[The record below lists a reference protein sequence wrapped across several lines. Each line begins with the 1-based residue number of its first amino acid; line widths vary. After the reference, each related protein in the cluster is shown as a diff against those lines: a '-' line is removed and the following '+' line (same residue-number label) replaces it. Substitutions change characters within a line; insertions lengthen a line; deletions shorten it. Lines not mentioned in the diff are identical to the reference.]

1 VITALRRLLFDEGSG
16 DPRRRRARPVTP
28 EKRSPQPRRTKG
40 SWPGQRGIALVMVMA
55 MVVFL
60 TAFIVEF
67 SYQSRVQYLQ
77 GANYRD
83 SVRALYLAKSGVRIY
98 TLFMSFAQMMASN
111 PMIQQYTA
119 GLGFDLGDKL
129 WQQVPFIDTAFLRVA
144 MGGGLMDMDEMDL
157 AALQNGPVDMEI
169 DARTQE
175 RIDRAIDRE
184 STALTRSF
192 LDFEGDFRAEINDED
207 GKLNL
212 NSLAEVTAED
222 LRLNPFALAIHGMM
236 VDERYDEMF
245 QIRSEYD
252 RWEVIGNIK
261 DYIDTDNERSS
272 FMGGYED
279 SLYDDAD
286 IWGRNFKPKNLP
298 FDALDEVQMVAGV
311 NDEIYQTFG
320 PQWTIYGNNKVNIT
334 TCSPA
339 ILYGLIRAF
348 SDYTVNEI
356 QIQAVLGELQ
366 FMRLMNMLTTETF
379 MAKLDEHG
387 ITLTDR
393 SGLQGLI
400 KTNSRHFTISSTGYV
415 GDVETTLEVVMN
427 FKGSRY
433 TTLSWVER

>member
-1 VITALRRLLFDEGSG
+1 MASAKRR
-16 DPRRRRARPVTP
+16 
-28 EKRSPQPRRTKG
+28 
-40 SWPGQRGIALVMVMA
+40 WPGQRGIALVMVLA

-60 TAFIVEF
+60 TSFIVEF
-67 SYQSRVQYLQ
+67 AYQSRVQYLQ

-119 GLGFDLGDKL
+119 GMGLDLGDKL

-144 MGGGLMDMDEMDL
+144 MGGGLMDMDEMDM
-157 AALQNGPVDMEI
+157 AALQNGPVDLEV
-169 DARTQE
+169 DEHTQE
-175 RIDRAIDRE
+175 RIDRAIERD

-192 LDFEGDFRAEINDED
+192 LDFQGDFRAEINDED

-212 NSLAEVTAED
+212 NSLAEAGSED
-222 LRLNPFALAIHGMM
+222 LRLNAFAMGIYGMM
-236 VDERYDEMF
+236 ADERYDDMF
-245 QIRSEYD
+245 EIRNEYD

-261 DYIDTDNERSS
+261 DYIDTDNQRSS

-279 SLYDDAD
+279 SLYDEAD
-286 IWGRNFKPKNLP
+286 LWGRNFKPKNLP
-298 FDALDEVQMVAGV
+298 FDSLDEVQMVAGV

-339 ILYGLIRAF
+339 VMYGLIRAF
-348 SDYTVNEI
+348 ADYTVNEI
-356 QIQAVLGELQ
+356 QLQQVVGELQ
-366 FMRLMNMLTTETF
+366 VMRLLNMLTTETF
-379 MAKLDEHG
+379 MATLDAQG

-400 KTNSRHFTISSTGYV
+400 KTNSRHFTIVSTGYV

-427 FKGSRY
+427 FKGSKY
-433 TTLSWVER
+433 TTLSWKER

>member
-1 VITALRRLLFDEGSG
+1 MRWLRRLLFDEGSG
-16 DPRRRRARPVTP
+16 DPRRRGAPPAEPERREARMSRAR
-28 EKRSPQPRRTKG
+28 RR
-40 SWPGQRGIALVMVMA
+40 WPGQRGIALVMVLA

-60 TAFIVEF
+60 TSFIVEF
-67 SYQSRVQYLQ
+67 AYQSRVQYLQ

-119 GLGFDLGDKL
+119 GMGLDLGDKL

-144 MGGGLMDMDEMDL
+144 MGGGLLDMDEMDM
-157 AALQNGPVDMEI
+157 AALQNGPVDMEL
-169 DARTQE
+169 DERTQD
-175 RIDRAIDRE
+175 RIDRAIERD
-184 STALTRSF
+184 STALTRAF

-212 NSLAEVTAED
+212 NSLADVTAED

-236 VDERYDEMF
+236 ADERYDEMF
-245 QIRSEYD
+245 DIRSEYD

-261 DYIDTDNERSS
+261 DYIDTDNQRSS
-272 FMGGYED
+272 FLGGYED
-279 SLYDDAD
+279 SLYDEAD

-298 FDALDEVQMVAGV
+298 FDSLDEVQMVAGV

-339 ILYGLIRAF
+339 VMYGLVRAF
-348 SDYTVNEI
+348 ADYTVNEI
-356 QIQAVLGELQ
+356 QIQEVVGELQ
-366 FMRLMNMLTTETF
+366 VMRLLNMLTTETF
-379 MAKLDEHG
+379 MATLDSHG

-400 KTNSRHFTISSTGYV
+400 KTNSRHFTIVSTGYV

-427 FKGSRY
+427 FKGSKY
-433 TTLSWVER
+433 TTLSWKER

>member
-1 VITALRRLLFDEGSG
+1 MRWLRRLLFDEGSG
-16 DPRRRRARPVTP
+16 DPRRRGAPPAEPERREARMSRAR
-28 EKRSPQPRRTKG
+28 RR
-40 SWPGQRGIALVMVMA
+40 WPGQRGIALVMVLA

-60 TAFIVEF
+60 TSFIVEF
-67 SYQSRVQYLQ
+67 AYQSRVQYLQ

-119 GLGFDLGDKL
+119 GMGLDLGDKL

-144 MGGGLMDMDEMDL
+144 MGGGLLDMDEMDM
-157 AALQNGPVDMEI
+157 AALQNGPVDMEL
-169 DARTQE
+169 DERTQD
-175 RIDRAIDRE
+175 RIDRAIERD
-184 STALTRSF
+184 STALTRAF

-222 LRLNPFALAIHGMM
+222 LRLNPFAMAIHGMM
-236 VDERYDEMF
+236 ADERYDEMF
-245 QIRSEYD
+245 DIRNEYD

-261 DYIDTDNERSS
+261 DYIDTDNQRSS
-272 FMGGYED
+272 FLGGYED
-279 SLYDDAD
+279 SLYDEAD

-298 FDALDEVQMVAGV
+298 FDSLDEVQMVAGV

-339 ILYGLIRAF
+339 VMYGLVRAF
-348 SDYTVNEI
+348 ADYTVNEI
-356 QIQAVLGELQ
+356 QIQEVVGELQ
-366 FMRLMNMLTTETF
+366 VMRLLNMLTTETF
-379 MAKLDEHG
+379 MATLDSHG

-400 KTNSRHFTISSTGYV
+400 KTNSRHFTIVSTGYV

-427 FKGSRY
+427 FKGSKY
-433 TTLSWVER
+433 TTLSWKER

>member
-1 VITALRRLLFDEGSG
+1 MRWLRRLLFDEGSG
-16 DPRRRRARPVTP
+16 DPRRRGAPPAHPEQREARMASA
-28 EKRSPQPRRTKG
+28 KRR
-40 SWPGQRGIALVMVMA
+40 WPGQRGIALVMVLA

-60 TAFIVEF
+60 TSFIVEF
-67 SYQSRVQYLQ
+67 AYQSRVQYLQ

-119 GLGFDLGDKL
+119 GMGLDLGDKL

-144 MGGGLMDMDEMDL
+144 MGGGLMDMDEMDM
-157 AALQNGPVDMEI
+157 AALQNGPVDLEV
-169 DARTQE
+169 DEHTQE
-175 RIDRAIDRE
+175 RIDRAIERD

-192 LDFEGDFRAEINDED
+192 LDFQGDFRAEINDED

-212 NSLAEVTAED
+212 NSLAEAGSED
-222 LRLNPFALAIHGMM
+222 LRLNAFAMGIYGMM
-236 VDERYDEMF
+236 ADERYDDMF
-245 QIRSEYD
+245 EIRNEYD

-261 DYIDTDNERSS
+261 DYIDTDNQRSS

-279 SLYDDAD
+279 SLYDEAD
-286 IWGRNFKPKNLP
+286 LWGRNFKPKNLP
-298 FDALDEVQMVAGV
+298 FDSLDEVQMVAGV

-339 ILYGLIRAF
+339 VMYGLIRAF
-348 SDYTVNEI
+348 ADYTVNEI
-356 QIQAVLGELQ
+356 QLQQVVGELQ
-366 FMRLMNMLTTETF
+366 VMRLLNMLTTETF
-379 MAKLDEHG
+379 MATLDAQG

-400 KTNSRHFTISSTGYV
+400 KTNSRHFTIVSTGYV

-427 FKGSRY
+427 FKGSKY
-433 TTLSWVER
+433 TTLSWKER